1 MISENVN
8 NLRKSGISKR
18 SKTPKRNTPLVDWI
32 SKIPIWLEN
41 CPGIGSSLSFSVLT
55 HWGRVT
61 HICVDN
67 LGLDL
72 QGLYSATDCVDD
84 ILGRFTMILA
94 SLVQIMARI
103 HSV

>member
-1 MISENVN
+1 M
-8 NLRKSGISKR
+8 
-18 SKTPKRNTPLVDWI
+18 
-32 SKIPIWLEN
+32 
-41 CPGIGSSLSFSVLT
+41 
-55 HWGRVT
+55 T

-67 LGLDL
+67 LGLGL
-72 QGLYSATDCVDD
+72 QVLYSATDDN

>member
-1 MISENVN
+1 M
-8 NLRKSGISKR
+8 
-18 SKTPKRNTPLVDWI
+18 
-32 SKIPIWLEN
+32 
-41 CPGIGSSLSFSVLT
+41 
-55 HWGRVT
+55 T

-67 LGLDL
+67 LGLGL
-72 QGLYSATDCVDD
+72 QALYSATDCVDK

>member
-1 MISENVN
+1 M
-8 NLRKSGISKR
+8 L
-18 SKTPKRNTPLVDWI
+18 
-32 SKIPIWLEN
+32 IWLEN
-41 CPGIGSSLSFSVLT
+41 RPGIGSSLSFSVLT
-55 HWGRVT
+55 HWGQVT

-67 LGLDL
+67 LGLGL
-72 QGLYSATDCVDD
+72 QVLYSATDCVDN

>member
-1 MISENVN
+1 M
-8 NLRKSGISKR
+8 
-18 SKTPKRNTPLVDWI
+18 
-32 SKIPIWLEN
+32 
-41 CPGIGSSLSFSVLT
+41 
-55 HWGRVT
+55 T

-67 LGLDL
+67 LGLGL
-72 QGLYSATDCVDD
+72 QVLYSVTGCVDN